1 MMRWAGGGTRDG
13 KIDQLR
19 RVPML
24 RACSDAELRRLATA
38 FEVINLPAGTLIQL
52 EGKEIRWFHLILAG
66 DVAMT
71 RNGRIL
77 GRSGAGTT
85 VGEVELLCG
94 SPAMGSVV
102 SASEVRAVVMGRRQF
117 TSTLDECPVF
127 RDAIV
132 RSLARGMAAAVAEST
147 ENEPVPG
154 PWRPRPV
161 RLPAPPA
168 TVRSMAHPSL
178 ALRVLPT
185 PSLGA

>member
-1 MMRWAGGGTRDG
+1 MMRWAGGGKQDG

-24 RACSDAELRRLATA
+24 RACSEEELRRLAAT
-38 FEVINLPAGTLIQL
+38 FEVINLPAGTVLQI
-52 EGKEIRWFHLILAG
+52 EGREVRWFHLILAG
-66 DVAMT
+66 DVAVT

-85 VGEVELLCG
+85 VGEIELLCG

-102 SASEVRAVVMGRRQF
+102 SASQVRAMVMGRRQF
-117 TSTLDECPVF
+117 NSTLDECPVF

-132 RSLARGMAAAVAEST
+132 RSLARGLAASVADST
-147 ENEPVPG
+147 EDEPIAG

-161 RLPAPPA
+161 PPRPA
-168 TVRSMAHPSL
+168 TVRSMDHPSMGL
-178 ALRVLPT
+178 RAVALRAV
-185 PSLGA
+185 PS